1 MKMYYISNLLKRF
14 DTLRVTPVENHNK
27 LEELLLEVRAV
38 INGKKEN
45 KDNKYFIEI
54 LEFISDEIYF
64 VKNEALQ
71 DDKEVK
77 L

>member
-14 DTLRVTPVENHNK
+14 DTLRVAPVENHNK

-38 INGKKEN
+38 ISGKEKS
-45 KDNKYFIEI
+45 KDKYFIEI

-71 DDKEVK
+71 DNNEVE